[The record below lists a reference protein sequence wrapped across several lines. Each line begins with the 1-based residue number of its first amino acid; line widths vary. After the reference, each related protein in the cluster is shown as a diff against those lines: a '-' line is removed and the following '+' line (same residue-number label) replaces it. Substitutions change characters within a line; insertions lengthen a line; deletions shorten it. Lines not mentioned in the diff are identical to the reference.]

1 MGSMVRLILVR
12 HGSTALSEQGRYQGW
27 IDVPLTPRGIRE
39 AGELGRR
46 WNSMEIDALWSS
58 DLRRARQTA
67 EIAFPG
73 RSVGLDPRLREID
86 FGVFDGLTYEENRK
100 RFEGS
105 FCGWLEDPAS
115 GRPPGGES
123 LGELEARVASWLNE
137 VASDRELPG
146 DRLHM
151 AVTHG
156 GVMRVAM
163 ALAHGIPFA
172 DAARLSLPP
181 CASVEID
188 AGAFEAGVR

>member
-1 MGSMVRLILVR
+1 MVRLILVR
-12 HGSTALSEQGRYQGW
+12 HGSTVLSEQGRYQGR

-46 WNSMEIDALWSS
+46 WDPLEIDALWSS
-58 DLRRARQTA
+58 DLCRARQTV

-73 RSVGLDPRLREID
+73 RSVRLDPRLREID
-86 FGVFDGLTYEENRK
+86 FGAFDGRTYEENRQ
-100 RFEGS
+100 RFEDAFS
-105 FCGWLEDPAS
+105 DWLKDPAI

-123 LGELEARVASWLNE
+123 LGDLESRVASWLNE
-137 VASDRELPG
+137 VANDREAPG
-146 DRLHM
+146 DRLHL

-156 GVMRVAM
+156 GVIRVALS
-163 ALAHGIPFA
+163 LARRIPFV

-188 AGAFEAGVR
+188 PAFGVEIR